1 MLLLNTPARPKVLST
16 QNKRPEIERFPAL
29 VTPEGLEPST
39 H

>member
-1 MLLLNTPARPKVLST
+1 MQEKKKPGSGGAIWLVSV
-16 QNKRPEIERFPAL
+16 

>member
-1 MLLLNTPARPKVLST
+1 MKIKKTANKLCSCLLAIFS
-16 QNKRPEIERFPAL
+16 